1 MAKNDARDDGT
12 WYQLGFPE
20 PEREEYLALHAERPT
35 EVGPSDSRAL
45 LEGFD
50 FLVLVSHSFFPY
62 RRAPGRRDLE
72 AERGG
77 GRDCPKCRSRGR
89 PAPDP

>member
-35 EVGPSDSRAL
+35 EVGPADSRVL
-45 LEGFD
+45 LERC
-50 FLVLVSHSFFPY
+50 V
-62 RRAPGRRDLE
+62 
-72 AERGG
+72 
-77 GRDCPKCRSRGR
+77 
-89 PAPDP
+89 

>member
-1 MAKNDARDDGT
+1 MAARTSRPPTDLGIEGVVCVAKNDACDDGT

-35 EVGPSDSRAL
+35 EVGPADSRAL

-50 FLVLVSHSFFPY
+50 FLPLVSHSFSVS
-62 RRAPGRRDLE
+62 AS
-72 AERGG
+72 A
-77 GRDCPKCRSRGR
+77 RSS
-89 PAPDP
+89 